1 MGIDENSKGWEM
13 ISASAGYTFK
23 VIRIFRAG

>member
-13 ISASAGYTFK
+13 ISASASYAFK
-23 VIRIFRAG
+23 AMPIFDDG